1 MTVLQTE
8 RFYPQ
13 IATGHPRL
21 DALGR
26 HIGTAA
32 LTTALGLTAISAA
45 LAAAGTIAATINPLT
60 AGPLWQLMYA
70 PVLGTATYRLARYT
84 WALKR
89 MIGKR
94 I

>member
-1 MTVLQTE
+1 MTALITE

-13 IATGHPRL
+13 LATGHPRL

-32 LTTALGLTAISAA
+32 LTTALGLCAIAA
-45 LAAAGTIAATINPLT
+45 TIAAAGTIAATINPLT

-70 PVLGTATYRLARYT
+70 PILATATWRLARWT
-84 WALKR
+84 RALKR
-89 MIGKR
+89 TIGRR

>member
-1 MTVLQTE
+1 MTALITE

-13 IATGHPRL
+13 LATGHPRL

-32 LTTALGLTAISAA
+32 LTSALGLCAIAA
-45 LAAAGTIAATINPLT
+45 AIAAAGAIAATINPLT
-60 AGPLWQLMYA
+60 TGPLWQLMYA
-70 PVLGTATYRLARYT
+70 PILGTATYRLGRYT

-89 MIGKR
+89 MIGRR